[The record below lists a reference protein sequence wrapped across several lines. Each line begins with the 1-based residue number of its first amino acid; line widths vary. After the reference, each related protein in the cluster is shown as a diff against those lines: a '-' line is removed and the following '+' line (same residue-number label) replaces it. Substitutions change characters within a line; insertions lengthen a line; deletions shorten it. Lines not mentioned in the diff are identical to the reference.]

1 MTDLKELAE
10 KRSALLWIDPRKIEE
25 KPGLNAR
32 DMETPQTQEHIE
44 EICSSILERG
54 FLEARPLQ
62 IFSDKEGV
70 WVSAGHCRLRA
81 VKLAISRGADV
92 LSVPCLIEP
101 KTTNDLSRQLD
112 QIADNN
118 GGLELTAIEAGAAVK
133 KALSIGWSVQKIAAH
148 VGKSASWVSHVVDFQ
163 SAPAD
168 VHEIVKA
175 GEMSATLA
183 AQTIRERGNEDGSRD
198 IRQAVQSAKA
208 NGKKKATAKHMPERK
223 APPVKS
229 SGTQANDADITI
241 KAGSLGVIVT
251 FAASGSIGPLP
262 KSAWR
267 LICNQILGA
276 TE

>member
-10 KRSALLWIDPRKIEE
+10 KRSALLWIDPRKIGE

-32 DMETPQTQEHIE
+32 DMGSPQTIEHIE
-44 EICSSILERG
+44 EICASILERG

-81 VKLAISRGADV
+81 AKMAISRGAQI

-118 GGLELTAIEAGAAVK
+118 GGLELTALEAGAAVK
-133 KALSIGWSVQKIAAH
+133 KALSIGWSIQKIAAH
-148 VGKSASWVSHVVDFQ
+148 VGKSPSWVSQIVEFQ
-163 SAPAD
+163 SAPAE
-168 VHEIVKA
+168 VHEIVKEGA
-175 GEMSATLA
+175 ISATLA
-183 AQTIRERGNEDGSRD
+183 ARTIRERGNEEGSRD

-208 NGKKKATAKHMPERK
+208 NGKKKATAKHMPERRT
-223 APPVKS
+223 APVKS

-241 KAGSLGVIVT
+241 KAGSLGIIVT
-251 FAASGSIGPLP
+251 FAASGPIGPLP
-262 KSAWR
+262 ESAWR
-267 LICNQILGA
+267 TICNQILGA
-276 TE
+276 ME